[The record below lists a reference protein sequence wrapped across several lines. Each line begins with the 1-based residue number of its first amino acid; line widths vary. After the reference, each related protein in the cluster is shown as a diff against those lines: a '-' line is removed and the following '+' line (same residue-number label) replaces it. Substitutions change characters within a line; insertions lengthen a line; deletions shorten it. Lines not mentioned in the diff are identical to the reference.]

1 MAEQIKN
8 EQLELIRFL
17 FKKYKNLGGNYTS
30 LCSAVWASAKL
41 LNVKLPDKCEVMI
54 CVDREMRMI
63 ADCVDDNGNFARIPI
78 LKVKLPQNELEIT
91 QKISDN
97 YAPMSIL
104 LYLRDN
110 FSKVLSYADS
120 IIVKEAKIKYG
131 NFKQL

>member
-1 MAEQIKN
+1 MTEQIKN

-17 FKKYKNLGGNYTS
+17 FKKYKTQGGNYTS
-30 LCSAVWASAKL
+30 LCIAVWASAKL
-41 LNVKLPDKCEVMI
+41 LNVKLPDNCEVMI

-97 YAPMSIL
+97 FAPLSVL

-110 FSKVLSYADS
+110 FSKSLSYTDS